1 MTKDKSER
9 IRICAEKLYISY
21 GFHGT
26 SMQMIAKEA
35 KISVATIYT
44 HFENK
49 EALIRAIYRQI
60 FIDILSCTLDGFNV
74 SHTPFEQFRKLW
86 LGTYQAFKKRP
97 SWIYF
102 KNLYENS
109 PFYTQEDRL
118 WASEQCRLI
127 DEYYQNGTR
136 SGLFRNIPPYLLMQL
151 SLGFLFNISQTQQ
164 IISFGMTPELED
176 ELIQAGWQAILAG
189 QPHECSLINL
199 FGNSSY

>member
-1 MTKDKSER
+1 MTNDKSKR
-9 IRICAEKLYISY
+9 IQSCAEKLYISY

-26 SMQMIAKEA
+26 SMQMIAQEA

-60 FIDILSCTLDGFNV
+60 FTDILDCTLDGINI
-74 SHTPFEQFRKLW
+74 SISPFEQFRKLW
-86 LGTYQAFKKRP
+86 LGTYHAFKKKP

-109 PFYTQEDRL
+109 PFYTREDHL
-118 WASEQCRLI
+118 WTAEQCLRI
-127 DEYYQNGTR
+127 DEYYQNGID
-136 SGLFRNIPPYLLMQL
+136 SGLFRNIPPYFLMQL

-164 IISFGMTPELED
+164 IIAFEMTERLES
-176 ELIQAGWQAILAG
+176 ELIQASWQAILA
-189 QPHECSLINL
+189 
-199 FGNSSY
+199 